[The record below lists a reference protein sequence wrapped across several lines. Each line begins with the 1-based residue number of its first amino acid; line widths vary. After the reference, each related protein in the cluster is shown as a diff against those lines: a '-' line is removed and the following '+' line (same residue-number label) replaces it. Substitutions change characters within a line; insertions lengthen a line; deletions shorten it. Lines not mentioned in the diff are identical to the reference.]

1 MVKITST
8 KNYAVDGVKVLI
20 SGPAGIG
27 KTMIASTAPSPII
40 ISAEAGLLSLAGLDV
55 PVIEVTTV
63 AQVTEAYEFLTSSK
77 EATQYK
83 TICLDSISEIG
94 EVLLSEYKKLSKDPR
109 AAYGQLNDDMA
120 ALIRSFRDIKEKHVY
135 FSAKQTRL
143 AEEDSGRVYYKAS
156 MPGKSLLAGLPYFF
170 DEVFVMNLGKL
181 EDGSIYR
188 YLQTGKTL
196 AHEDCKDRSGRL
208 EMVEKPDLTYI
219 FGKIAQPQEKETK
232 QTKTKEN

>member
-1 MVKITST
+1 
-8 KNYAVDGVKVLI
+8 
-20 SGPAGIG
+20 
-27 KTMIASTAPSPII
+27 
-40 ISAEAGLLSLAGLDV
+40 
-55 PVIEVTTV
+55 
-63 AQVTEAYEFLTSSK
+63 
-77 EATQYK
+77 
-83 TICLDSISEIG
+83 
-94 EVLLSEYKKLSKDPR
+94 
-109 AAYGQLNDDMA
+109 
-120 ALIRSFRDIKEKHVY
+120 
-135 FSAKQTRL
+135 
-143 AEEDSGRVYYKAS
+143 